1 MGIMNSS
8 KRFFSRDLW
17 ERKVVKAPLHDGSR
31 DWITVLACICADGT
45 PLSPGLIYQS
55 KATKIWSSWVEDI
68 HQDQPAFVT
77 TTTSGWTNEDTGL
90 QWLIQVFD
98 RETKAR
104 ARQSWRLLYVDG
116 HGSHVTL
123 RFLEYCAAN
132 RILVARFPP
141 HATHTVQPLDV
152 VVFKS
157 LSSAYSREHP
167 NINFSRSA
175 KGRFPSI
182 FRSNTTQMPSQI
194 CFLTSSLRCR
204 RCGRR
209 AALFCLSALR

>member
-17 ERKVVKAPLHDGSR
+17 ERKVVKAPLHDGPR

-77 TTTSGWTNEDTGL
+77 TTPSGWTNKDTGL

-167 NINFSRSA
+167 EHQLFQVSERSISIDFSFKHDSNA
-175 KGRFPSI
+175 FVNLFLSLLPSL
-182 FRSNTTQMPSQI
+182 Q
-194 CFLTSSLRCR
+194 
-204 RCGRR
+204 
-209 AALFCLSALR
+209 AL

>member
-1 MGIMNSS
+1 M
-8 KRFFSRDLW
+8 
-17 ERKVVKAPLHDGSR
+17 EAEVVRTSLHDGAR
-31 DWITVLACICADGT
+31 DRITVLACICADGT
-45 PLSPGLIYQS
+45 PLPPGLIYQS
-55 KATKIWSSWVEDI
+55 KASTIWSSWVEDI

-77 TTTSGWTNEDTGL
+77 ATPSGWTNEDTGL

-104 ARQSWRLLYVDG
+104 ARQSWRLLYIDG

-123 RFLEYCAAN
+123 EFLEYRGAN
-132 RILVARFPP
+132 RILVACFPP

-167 NINFSRSA
+167 EHQLFQVSERSISIDFSSKHDSNA
-175 KGRFPSI
+175 FVNLFP
-182 FRSNTTQMPSQI
+182 NLLPSLQALWPARCPI
-194 CFLTSSLRCR
+194 LSFSSSL
-204 RCGRR
+204 
-209 AALFCLSALR
+209 S

>member
-45 PLSPGLIYQS
+45 PLPPGLIYQS

-77 TTTSGWTNEDTGL
+77 TTPSGWTNEDTGL

-167 NINFSRSA
+167 EHQLFQVSERSISIDFSFKHDSNA
-175 KGRFPSI
+175 FVNLFLSLLPSL
-182 FRSNTTQMPSQI
+182 Q
-194 CFLTSSLRCR
+194 
-204 RCGRR
+204 
-209 AALFCLSALR
+209 AL

>member
-157 LSSAYSREHP
+157 LSSAYSREHTEHQLFDFWVP
-167 NINFSRSA
+167 SPETPKIPLINQAYCCDSGSTANVYLAPALTR
-175 KGRFPSI
+175 KGAF
-182 FRSNTTQMPSQI
+182 
-194 CFLTSSLRCR
+194 
-204 RCGRR
+204 
-209 AALFCLSALR
+209 